1 MRKALYMVLSAAFAA
16 ELLAAAGGSVERVE
30 KLGLDD
36 VEITAVERIEPG
48 TEIGGTKAAGGAV
61 LVKARAKPPS
71 KVNIAICLP
80 DDWNGIFLGNG
91 NGGMGQNLSL
101 KAAVGG
107 ANGGYASAHCDLGTD
122 KWWVDQESLDVAAAD
137 FGHDAVCMMT
147 RAGKKIAEAYYGRK
161 PEHSYYVGG
170 STGGQEGL
178 SMAERDPGEY
188 DGIAVFYPVSDRT
201 GLHTRFIFERALLHP
216 GNRFSDEQIK
226 KITEKIVAQN
236 RGNGGEPADPQKPYL
251 KYPERAKVDYSKFD
265 FLTKEQIEILKKVH
279 SPFLD
284 PKTGAF
290 VTFGLPPSCEIADN
304 GKSLKGGFV
313 DWMSEWFF
321 RKSGVDASKVD
332 LHSYARDF
340 GKRFA
345 AANAAPNLGKF
356 RKLGGKLLIVQGKI
370 DTIVPADYIR
380 EWYGLLCENVGSVP
394 KTAEFARLFM
404 VPGGWHGNISGVDML
419 GTIRKWVET
428 GTPPEQI
435 KASVIIN
442 NKRYPE
448 DAELYLPR

>member
-1 MRKALYMVLSAAFAA
+1 MSAAFAA
-16 ELLAAAGGSVERVE
+16 ELLASAGGSAERLK
-30 KLGLDD
+30 KLALGD
-36 VEITAVERIEPG
+36 VEITAVERVEPG
-48 TEIGGTKAAGGAV
+48 EEIGGAKAKAGLT
-61 LVKARAKPPS
+61 LVRARAKPPS
-71 KVNIAICLP
+71 KVNIAVCLP
-80 DDWNGIFLGNG
+80 DRWNGIFLGNG

-122 KWWVDQESLDVAAAD
+122 RWWADRDSLDVAVAD
-137 FGHDAVCMMT
+137 FSHDAVCMMT
-147 RAGKKIAEAYYGRK
+147 RAGKKIAEAYYGRP
-161 PEHSYYVGG
+161 PERSYYVGG

-201 GLHTRFIFERALLHP
+201 SLHTRFVFERALLHP
-216 GNRFSDEQIK
+216 GNRFSDGQIR
-226 KITEKIVAQN
+226 KITEEITRQN
-236 RGNGGEPADPQKPYL
+236 RGNPGEPEGSQKPYL

-265 FLTKEQIEILKKVH
+265 FLTDEQIGILKKVH

-284 PKTGAF
+284 PETGAF

-304 GKSLKGGFV
+304 GKSLKGGFG

-332 LHSYARDF
+332 LGSYARKF

-345 AANAAPNLGKF
+345 SANAAPNLGKF

-394 KTAEFARLFM
+394 GTAEFARLFM

-419 GTIRKWVET
+419 GAIRKWVET
-428 GTPPEQI
+428 GTPPEQL
-435 KASVIIN
+435 KADVTIN
-442 NKRYPE
+442 GKRYQE
-448 DAELYLPR
+448 NAEMYLPAHRAPNR

>member
-1 MRKALYMVLSAAFAA
+1 MRKALYMVLSAAFA
-16 ELLAAAGGSVERVE
+16 ELLAAAGESVERVE

-226 KITEKIVAQN
+226 KITEKSS
-236 RGNGGEPADPQKPYL
+236 RRTGETTESPQ
-251 KYPERAKVDYSKFD
+251 
-265 FLTKEQIEILKKVH
+265 T
-279 SPFLD
+279 
-284 PKTGAF
+284 
-290 VTFGLPPSCEIADN
+290 
-304 GKSLKGGFV
+304 
-313 DWMSEWFF
+313 
-321 RKSGVDASKVD
+321 RKS
-332 LHSYARDF
+332 
-340 GKRFA
+340 
-345 AANAAPNLGKF
+345 P
-356 RKLGGKLLIVQGKI
+356 I
-370 DTIVPADYIR
+370 
-380 EWYGLLCENVGSVP
+380 
-394 KTAEFARLFM
+394 
-404 VPGGWHGNISGVDML
+404 
-419 GTIRKWVET
+419 
-428 GTPPEQI
+428 
-435 KASVIIN
+435 
-442 NKRYPE
+442 
-448 DAELYLPR
+448 